1 MRQSIPVKPPGPGLR
16 SIRLGRWKIDPSA
29 IRTPPQPQHA
39 TAKGPPLDSSGI
51 LKWIILQKHMHA
63 LYYVVQVLNALYA
76 CGLLCGII
84 WGIRKGNILAFTIC
98 AALFSLWFVLM
109 GWSSPG

>member
-1 MRQSIPVKPPGPGLR
+1 
-16 SIRLGRWKIDPSA
+16 
-29 IRTPPQPQHA
+29 
-39 TAKGPPLDSSGI
+39 
-51 LKWIILQKHMHA
+51 MHA